1 MNIEKIYRKMKAND
15 GWVAKKTLLENI
27 SENRGGISLAAA
39 YTWFRKDQDLFEQR
53 KEGKTSFVRW
63 IDEKIDTGKAQII
76 MVDSFKKKIA
86 LLEKEN
92 NNLRDRMELLMKR
105 INTPKIVT
113 KQNYVFIAEDGT
125 YFEMNEQLLNTLK
138 DYWS

>member
-15 GWVAKKTLLENI
+15 GWVAKKALLENI
-27 SENRGGISLAAA
+27 SENRGDISLAAA

-105 INTPKIVT
+105 VNTPKIVT

>member
-1 MNIEKIYRKMKAND
+1 MKAND
-15 GWVAKKTLLENI
+15 GWVAKKALLENI

-39 YTWFRKDQDLFEQR
+39 YTWFRKDQILFDQR

-63 IDEKIDTGKAQII
+63 IEEKIDTDESNTI
-76 MVDSFKKKIA
+76 MLVDSFKKKIA
-86 LLEKEN
+86 LLEKDN
-92 NNLRDRMELLMKR
+92 NKLLSHNNRLLDRMEVMIKR
-105 INTPKIVT
+105 VNTPKIVT

-138 DYWS
+138 DYLS